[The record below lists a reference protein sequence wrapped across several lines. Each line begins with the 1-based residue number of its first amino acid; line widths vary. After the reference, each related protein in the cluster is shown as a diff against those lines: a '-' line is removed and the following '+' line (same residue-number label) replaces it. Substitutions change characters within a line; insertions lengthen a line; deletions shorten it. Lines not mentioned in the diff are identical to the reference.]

1 MIRNTILYRRIWYIR
16 RRNAKSLNACVRVA
30 LAVVLLVFAAYFAD
44 KNLMPNFADAS
55 EFMTRNAVNE
65 AVYSSIKEIFSE
77 NAGYEGLMELNR
89 DENGRVDLIRVNPA
103 RLNKLAAGISEKVR
117 IKLSRLGKIKI
128 SVPAGAIFGNSIFAG
143 MGPRV
148 YVKMLPAGSI
158 ETDYRSEFS
167 SAGINQ
173 TRYTIYLTVKTRIGI
188 VAPLLRK
195 QTEIATVIPL
205 AETIIVGN
213 VPRVYLDNK

>member
-1 MIRNTILYRRIWYIR
+1 MIRSTILYRRIWYIKK
-16 RRNAKSLNACVRVA
+16 RNAKSLRAYVRAA
-30 LAVVLLVFAAYFAD
+30 LVVVLLAVAAYFAD

-55 EFMTRNAVNE
+55 EFIIRNAVNE
-65 AVYSSIKEIFSE
+65 AIYGSIKEIFSE
-77 NAGYEGLMELNR
+77 NAGYEGLMELNK
-89 DENGRVDLIRVNPA
+89 DKNGRIDFIRVNPIG
-103 RLNKLAAGISEKVR
+103 LNRLAAGISEKVR
-117 IKLSRLGKIKI
+117 IKMSKLGKVKI

-158 ETDYRSEFS
+158 ETNYRSEFS

-188 VAPLLRK
+188 IAPFLRK
-195 QTEIATVIPL
+195 QTEIETVIPL
-205 AETIIVGN
+205 AETVIVGN
-213 VPRVYLDNK
+213 VPGVYRGK